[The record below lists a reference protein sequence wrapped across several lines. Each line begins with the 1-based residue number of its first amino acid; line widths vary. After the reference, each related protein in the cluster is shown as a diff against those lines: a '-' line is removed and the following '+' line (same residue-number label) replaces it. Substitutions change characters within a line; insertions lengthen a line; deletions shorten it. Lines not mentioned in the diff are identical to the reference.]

1 MALTVTA
8 GSASAD
14 SYVSLADTKAHW
26 EAVGFDYS
34 GYTDVQIEQ
43 ALRRATAWI
52 DGRYRRRF
60 PGARTNGRSQ
70 ALEWPRTSVYDY
82 DGNEVATDTIPN
94 EIATATAE
102 AAKREVAG
110 TTLSPDVTT
119 GKTVKRNRVGS
130 IEVEYAGIPS
140 ASAQRPTV
148 LAVEEILSGLFPV
161 GGATTFVARA

>member
-14 SYVSLADTKAHW
+14 SYVSVADAKAYW
-26 EAVGFDYS
+26 DDIGFDYS
-34 GYTDVQIEQ
+34 AYDDTEIEQ
-43 ALRRATAWI
+43 ALRRSTAWV

-60 PGARTNGRSQ
+60 PGARTNGRGQ
-70 ALEWPRTSVYDY
+70 ALEWPRTSVYDF
-82 DGNEVATDTIPN
+82 DGNEVPADEIPV
-94 EIATATAE
+94 EIQNATAE

-119 GKTVKRNRVGS
+119 GTIAKRERVGS
-130 IEVEYAGIPS
+130 LEVEYAGIPS

-148 LAVEEILSGLFPV
+148 LAVEEILSALFPV
-161 GGATTFVARA
+161 GGATSFVARA